1 MARTADAI
9 VILRSIAAI
18 YHAFRAVTLNGKAGH
33 AARSQK
39 ETSMA
44 ASAIGTTLIMRVET
58 PSTPGAFGVLALAI
72 GDAGG
77 VIGAVDTRSVTRT
90 SVVRDVSVTVASE
103 AVGDAVRS
111 AIEALSDFRII
122 HVSDATFLAHLGGKI
137 RIEGK
142 MPVKTRADLSTVYTP
157 GVARV
162 SLAIAADPAKAYQ
175 LTIKRNSVAVVTDGT
190 AVLGLGDIGP
200 YGAAPVMEGKCMLF
214 RQFADIDAFPIC
226 LDTKDV
232 DEIVATVKHI
242 APIFGGINLEDISA
256 PRCFEVERRLIEELD
271 IPVMHDDQHGTAV
284 VILAAM
290 INAAAVV
297 GKRLED
303 MRIVLNGSGAA
314 GTATIK
320 MLLAAHVRD
329 VIAVDRSGALNRD
342 ETYTNPH
349 WQWLA
354 LNTNID
360 NRRGPLGDV
369 LAGAD
374 AFIGVS
380 APNILNVEDI
390 KKMAR
395 DPIVFAM
402 ANPTPEIMPD
412 IAAPYVAVMGTGRSD
427 FPNQVNN
434 LLAFPGLF
442 RGALDAR
449 ASKISEKMKLA
460 AAHAIAD
467 VVGDERSAEYVI
479 PSVFDTRVVDAV
491 AAAVRATAIE
501 EGLARRA
508 LLLQDE
514 ESTLAGAKK

>member
-1 MARTADAI
+1 MA
-9 VILRSIAAI
+9 
-18 YHAFRAVTLNGKAGH
+18 
-33 AARSQK
+33 
-39 ETSMA
+39 TSL
-44 ASAIGTTLIMRVET
+44 IGTTLILRVET
-58 PSTPGAFGVLALAI
+58 PSTPGAFAALALAI

-77 VIGAVDTRSVTRT
+77 VVGAVDAHSVTRT
-90 SVVRDVSVTVASE
+90 HAVRDVSVTVSSE
-103 AVGDAVRS
+103 AIGEAVCAAVERVP
-111 AIEALSDFRII
+111 EFRII
-122 HVSDATFLAHLGGKI
+122 NVSDATFLAHLGGKI

-142 MPVKTRADLSTVYTP
+142 MPVRTRADLSIVYTP

-162 SLAIAADPAKAYQ
+162 SMAIAADPAKAYQ
-175 LTIKRNSVAVVTDGT
+175 LTIKRNSVAVVSDGT

-200 YGAAPVMEGKCMLF
+200 FGAAPVMEGKCMLF

-232 DEIVATVKHI
+232 DEIVATVKRI
-242 APIFGGINLEDISA
+242 APIFGAINLEDISA

-290 INAAAVV
+290 INSAAVV

-303 MRIVLNGSGAA
+303 MTIVINGSGAA

-329 VIAVDRSGALNRD
+329 IIAVDRAGAINRD
-342 ETYTNPH
+342 ESYGNPH

-354 LNTNID
+354 LNTNVG

-369 LAGAD
+369 LSGAD
-374 AFIGVS
+374 GFIGVS
-380 APNILNVEDI
+380 APNVLHVEDI

-412 IAAPYVAVMGTGRSD
+412 VAAPYVAVLGTGRSD

-434 LLAFPGLF
+434 LLAFPGIF

-460 AAHAIAD
+460 AAHAIAA
-467 VVGDERSAEYVI
+467 VVGNERSAEYVI
-479 PSVFDTRVVDAV
+479 PSVFDSRVVEAV
-491 AAAVRATAIE
+491 ALAVRETAIE
-501 EGLARRA
+501 EGLARRS
-508 LLLQDE
+508 LFVQDDD
-514 ESTLAGAKK
+514 SMLAAGKNK